1 LAPRYI
7 GPFEITKACGPVAY
21 RIRLPSQLAAI
32 HDIFHISQL
41 KKCIKVPTEIIEQQ
55 AIEIEPD
62 LSYVEWPIQ
71 VLDTKERVTRRKKIK
86 MYKILWDHHTAEEA
100 TWETE
105 DYLQKNFP
113 NFLKTSRY
121 PSSKLYH
128 SIPVISG
135 RDSFLG
141 GRL

>member
-1 LAPRYI
+1 
-7 GPFEITKACGPVAY
+7 VAY
-21 RIRLPSQLAAI
+21 RLHLPSQLAAI
-32 HDIFHISQL
+32 HDVFHKSQL

-62 LSYVEWPIQ
+62 LSYVERPIQ
-71 VLDTKERVTRRKKIK
+71 SLDTKERVTRRKKIK

-113 NFLKTSRY
+113 EFLKN
-121 PSSKLYH
+121 H
-128 SIPVISG
+128 
-135 RDSFLG
+135 
-141 GRL
+141 